1 MRKRLIV
8 LAVAPLLIWSSLAL
22 SADLFGRSKYESAG
36 YEVLQSDGDF
46 EVRKYPE
53 LVVVSAPMKSES
65 GKNNAF
71 RQLFQYIS
79 GGNEKGEK
87 IAMTTPVFTTP
98 DAGAGGGGVMSFVV
112 PVDVAKAGAPKASG
126 KGVAVAKRKPGKF
139 AVYRYSG
146 RWTERREKAARE
158 KLEAWLKKSSQKAVG
173 KFEKANYDPPFTPGF
188 MRRNE
193 VLVRISG

>member
-1 MRKRLIV
+1 MRNRSIA
-8 LAVAPLLIWSSLAL
+8 LAFVPLLIGASLVL

-36 YEVLQSDGDF
+36 YEVLKSDGDF
-46 EVRKYPE
+46 EIRKYPE
-53 LVVVSAPMKSES
+53 LVVVSAPMKSEA
-65 GKNNAF
+65 GKNSAF

-79 GGNEKGEK
+79 GGNETGEK

-98 DAGAGGGGVMSFVV
+98 DAGDGGVMSFVV
-112 PVDVAKAGAPKASG
+112 PVDVAKSGAPKASG
-126 KGVAVAKRKPGKF
+126 KGVAVAKRKSGKF

-146 RWTERREKAARE
+146 RWTERRETAARK
-158 KLEAWLKKSSQKAVG
+158 KLEAWLKTSSFEVVG